1 MFRISVVVAAVILT
15 APRMGAAIAPP
26 NVTGPV
32 RNTAKPPDP
41 SHGYPF
47 NPSAIDL
54 AAKGYVEEE
63 FFVEGTANQYNITPE
78 ATATVLDSGHP
89 YKTRMV
95 VRRPESAKKFNGTA
109 VIEWTNVTGG
119 RDLEMDWFQSAD
131 HFVRAG
137 YAWIGVSAQRV
148 GVNALKG
155 WSPDRYA
162 ALNVTEGGKF
172 SKDELSYDIFTQAA
186 LLIRGKGKTDVMG
199 GLKVERV
206 IATGHSQSA
215 GRLTIYVNSV
225 HPLNPVFDAVML
237 HGGAGKIRGD
247 IDTKVFKTFSETD
260 VRPPAQRQP
269 DTDKL
274 RTWEVAGTSHVDSQ
288 SIIHFTELGKLNAG
302 MPPGA
307 AAAGTCDRPAY
318 SQVPF
323 HYVFNAAFDH
333 MVQWIKDG
341 TPPPPAPPIEFS
353 SSAPPAIVRD
363 EAGNALGGIRLA
375 AQAVPTAQNTGQ
387 NSGTGFCRLYG
398 SHVEFD
404 EARLTALYPTHKAYV
419 AAVKKI
425 TNENLKAGYIV
436 KADAEATIA
445 AAEQSRFGEKRAS
458 R

>member
-1 MFRISVVVAAVILT
+1 MIAAVALASA
-15 APRMGAAIAPP
+15 APIAPP
-26 NVTGPV
+26 TVTGPV
-32 RNTAKPPDP
+32 KNTAKPPDP

-54 AAKGYVEEE
+54 SAKGYVEEE
-63 FFVEGTANQYNITPE
+63 FFIEGQANQYTITPE
-78 ATATVLDSGHP
+78 TIATVLDAGHP
-89 YKTRMV
+89 YRTRIV

-109 VIEWTNVTGG
+109 IVEWTNVTGG

-137 YAWIGVSAQRV
+137 YAWIGVSAQRI
-148 GVNALKG
+148 GVNALKA
-155 WSPDRYA
+155 WSPERYA
-162 ALNVTEGGKF
+162 TLDVTDAGKI
-172 SKDELSYDIFTQAA
+172 SNDALSYDIFTASA

-260 VRPPAQRQP
+260 VRPPSARQP

-288 SIIHFTELGKLNAG
+288 SIIHFTELAKLNAG
-302 MPPGA
+302 NPPGA
-307 AAAGTCDRPAY
+307 STTGTCDRPPY
-318 SQVPF
+318 SHVPF
-323 HYVFNAAFDH
+323 SYVFNAAFDH
-333 MVQWIKDG
+333 MVRWIKDG
-341 TPPPPAPPIEFS
+341 TPPPSAPPIEFS
-353 SSAPPAIVRD
+353 TATPPVIVRD

-375 AQAVPTAQNTGQ
+375 AQEVPTAQNTGQ
-387 NSGTGFCRLYG
+387 NTGTAFCRLYG
-398 SHVEFD
+398 SHIDFD
-404 EARLTALYPTHKAYV
+404 QARMTTLYPSHKAYV

-425 TNENLKAGYIV
+425 TQENLKAGYIV

-445 AAEQSRFGEKRAS
+445 AAEQSHIGEQTTRN
-458 R
+458 